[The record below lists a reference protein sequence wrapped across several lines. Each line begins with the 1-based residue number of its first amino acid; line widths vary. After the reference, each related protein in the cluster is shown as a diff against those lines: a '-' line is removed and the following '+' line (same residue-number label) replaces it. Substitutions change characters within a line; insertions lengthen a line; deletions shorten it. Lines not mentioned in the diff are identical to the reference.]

1 MELRRFDMHRD
12 TRIVCD
18 ASHNGLGAVLE
29 QLNSDGWRPISFAP
43 RYLNEADKKFS
54 MNDLKCLQLCGW
66 RNISKI
72 MCWGKIFNRHGPQS
86 PGNAAKWEQQ
96 KEQDDVK

>member
-18 ASHNGLGAVLE
+18 ASHNGIGAVLE

-43 RYLNEADKKFS
+43 RYLNEAEKKFS
-54 MNDLKCLQLCGW
+54 TN
-66 RNISKI
+66 KI